1 MIDDEPDLDPD
12 VELAARPRGAARRM
26 LAQLDRTLN
35 RISRGKGGNF
45 GGGLLKFAIFCVIV
59 LPLLWVGIYRFVDA
73 PETILM
79 AQRGLE
85 GETIVHTPVPLNRI
99 SPHLVRAVI
108 AAEDARFCQ
117 HRGFDM
123 EAIDAAMKSNKRGSG
138 KTKLRGGSTISQ
150 QTAKNLFLWPHR
162 DWLRKGAEAYFT
174 VLSENLMGKR
184 QIMEQYL
191 NAVEFGDGVFGAEA
205 ASQAHFN
212 KSARDLNSSEAAR
225 LAAVLPSPN
234 KWSIDRP
241 GPYVR
246 ARAASIEARM
256 WVLYDQKLDS
266 CVLAPNAAPPPKP
279 AGKLPPAEL
288 PPMPEPPPAIV
299 AEDQPVVQAGPDPD
313 AVTDDSAPVSP
324 EAPEEPEQPAD
335 APGAGKHA
343 PAPGPV
349 TPTPDGAGPLN
360 IAP

>member
-1 MIDDEPDLDPD
+1 MIDDEPDLEPD
-12 VELAARPRGAARRM
+12 VELAARPRGPARRM
-26 LAQLDRTLN
+26 LTQLDRRLN

-45 GGGLLKFAIFCVIV
+45 GGGLIKFALFCVII
-59 LPLLWVGIYRFVDA
+59 LPLLWVGIYRFADA

-79 AQRGLE
+79 AQRALE
-85 GETIVHTPVPLNRI
+85 GETITHRPVSLDRI

-123 EAIDAAMKSNKRGSG
+123 EAIDAAMKSNKRGTG

-162 DWLRKGAEAYFT
+162 DWVRKGAETYFT
-174 VLSENLMGKR
+174 VLSEFMWPKR

-191 NAVEFGDGVFGAEA
+191 NAVEWGDGEFGAEA

-246 ARAASIEARM
+246 SRAASIEARM
-256 WVLYDQKLDS
+256 WVLYDQKLDL
-266 CVLAPNAAPPPKP
+266 CVLSASAAPPPKP
-279 AGKLPPAEL
+279 VGKLPPAEL
-288 PPMPEPPPAIV
+288 PPMPEPPPSIV
-299 AEDQPVVQAGPDPD
+299 AEDQPVAQAGPDPD

-335 APGAGKHA
+335 APGTGKHA

-349 TPTPDGAGPLN
+349 ASTPDGSGPLN